1 MYRPGHI
8 GVWLLLYS
16 PIAFALFKA
25 GEPIVVI
32 FGAIVVFVT
41 EPIPDRDMNIPFLK
55 HRGFSHTI
63 GFALLVGG
71 ILGVLGNFL
80 GDRAFVIVG
89 EAISNPG
96 VGDLGREI
104 ITARNAVDETA
115 LAGYSFA
122 FGTFGILAHLVGD
135 VLTPMGIRP
144 FWPLS
149 SRSFSL
155 SLTRAK
161 NPFTNG
167 LLMILGVAAAG
178 GTFWFSTIGGA
189 P

>member
-1 MYRPGHI
+1 MYRPGHT

-25 GEPIVVI
+25 GEPIVAI
-32 FGAIVVFVT
+32 FGAIIVFVT

-63 GFALLVGG
+63 GFALLVGA
-71 ILGVLGNFL
+71 ILGVIGFFI

-89 EAISNPG
+89 EALSNPG
-96 VGDLGREI
+96 VGDLGREVI
-104 ITARNAVDETA
+104 AARNAVDETA
-115 LAGYSFA
+115 LAGYTFA
-122 FGTFGILAHLVGD
+122 FATFGILAHLVGD

-144 FWPLS
+144 LWPLS

-161 NPFTNG
+161 NPIMNS
-167 LLMILGVAAAG
+167 LLLVFGVIAAG
-178 GTFWFSTIGGA
+178 TTIWFSTTGGQ